1 MIKHHPSESLLAQY
15 CSAQLPASLSVA
27 VSIHVDMCPVCQA
40 KVAKLEAELKTF
52 EEKLIQIEDTSSNMR
67 DDFNTALNTLLI
79 DRGIMY

>member
-40 KVAKLEAELKTF
+40 KVAKLEAANAKDVFSEPPHAPAPPGVAGPPAPPRAGARRL
-52 EEKLIQIEDTSSNMR
+52 D
-67 DDFNTALNTLLI
+67 
-79 DRGIMY
+79 